1 MQTQEDHFPMAKG
14 QTWKHMMEM
23 RLSSQQCSELEDT
36 HDNYKA
42 LLPVVTHVCILR
54 NTCIG

>member
-1 MQTQEDHFPMAKG
+1 MQTQEDYFPVAKG
-14 QTWKHMMEM
+14 QTWKHMMGT
-23 RLSSQQCSELEDT
+23 RLSSQQYSELIDT
-36 HDNYKA
+36 HDNYNA